1 MSRREEAPPL
11 PKHGRVLVVDDEAA
25 MAEMVVD
32 GLVDRGYDAEAVAS
46 SVDAAE
52 RIAHEPLAALVTD
65 LRMPSVDGLDLL
77 ALVRRHQPEVP
88 VIVMTAYG
96 AIDSAVESMRLGAF
110 HYLTKPFKLDELSA
124 YLDRAMDLVRSKQEQ
139 ADLRALLCRGD
150 ALGIVSRSEA
160 MRDAVAVIE
169 RVAPTAASVLL
180 LGETGTGKSLFAR
193 ALHARSDRS
202 SKPFVTL
209 NCAALPEALLE
220 SELFGHVRGAFTG
233 AARDSGGLVEAA
245 DGGTLFLDEIA
256 ELAPALQ
263 AKLLDLVER
272 RAARAVGSNK
282 ERRVDVRIVAATN
295 RDLAERARTGA
306 FREDLFYRLD
316 VVSITLPP
324 LRERREDLP
333 DLIEHFLAV
342 SLARHPASAVRRVS
356 PAAMEILT
364 THTWPGNVRE
374 LSHTIERAVLLSA
387 GPEISPR
394 DLPPVVRTS
403 QAPAPRS
410 TPADAS
416 APLVLPIREVQ
427 RRYAAWA
434 LGALGG
440 HRTRTAAMLG
450 VDLKTLSKWLGESE
464 RDAGEPHPALLGPG
478 RSPSRPRNG

>member
-1 MSRREEAPPL
+1 MPRRDEPQ

-52 RIAHEPLAALVTD
+52 RIAHEPLAAIVTD

-88 VIVMTAYG
+88 VIIMTAYG

-124 YLDRAMDLVRSKQEQ
+124 YLDRAMALARSKQEQ
-139 ADLRALLCRGD
+139 ADLRSLLRRGD
-150 ALGIVSRSEA
+150 SLGIVSRCEA
-160 MRDAVAVIE
+160 MREAFAVIE

-193 ALHARSDRS
+193 ALHAMSDRS
-202 SKPFVTL
+202 AKPFVTI

-220 SELFGHVRGAFTG
+220 SELFGHVKGAFTG
-233 AARDSGGLVEAA
+233 AVRESGGLVEEA

-295 RDLAERARTGA
+295 RDLAERARAGA

-333 DLIEHFLAV
+333 DLIEHLLAV
-342 SLARHPASAVRRVS
+342 SLARHPASPVRRVS
-356 PAAMEILT
+356 AAAMESLT
-364 THTWPGNVRE
+364 AHTWPGNVRE
-374 LSHTIERAVLLSA
+374 LGHTIERAVLLA
-387 GPEISPR
+387 TGPEILPR
-394 DLPPVVRTS
+394 DLPPIVRAS
-403 QAPAPRS
+403 RAPEVLS
-410 TPADAS
+410 TPAEPTA
-416 APLVLPIREVQ
+416 AVVLPIREVQ

-434 LGALGG
+434 LQTLGG

-464 RDAGEPHPALLGPG
+464 REAAEPRLPMFTSG
-478 RSPSRPRNG
+478 RPPSRSRG